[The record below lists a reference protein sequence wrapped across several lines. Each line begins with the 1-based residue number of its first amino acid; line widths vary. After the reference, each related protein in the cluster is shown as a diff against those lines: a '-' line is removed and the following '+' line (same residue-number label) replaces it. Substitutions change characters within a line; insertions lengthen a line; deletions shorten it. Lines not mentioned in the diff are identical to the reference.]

1 VNSIENENPPEVI
14 LSDPE
19 KMEMWLNSL
28 SSQLQSKTWKIR
40 VIITTLE
47 TNSFFLKIGGMI
59 KNFEY
64 GTAHAAVLC
73 GPFILSWDDSS
84 LSIPSRS
91 AEEFDG
97 GKSIASIDSGEYDME
112 KNFIIKTLSRVV
124 TDWNANKTYSVIN
137 CNCQHFVDHLL
148 EELGMKNPF
157 HPKMKTFLK
166 SIQTDPQNIQYKYT
180 DSSNEEIVFHT
191 HEELDNYCFERS
203 LNDED
208 RQLLKAFDRMFWFKY
223 YALVKK
229 DSDLNELKP
238 YIDRNCPFGNPQGS
252 TLI

>member
-1 VNSIENENPPEVI
+1 MEKDSII
-14 LSDPE
+14 
-19 KMEMWLNSL
+19 
-28 SSQLQSKTWKIR
+28 KTVKFF
-40 VIITTLE
+40 
-47 TNSFFLKIGGMI
+47 FFLKIFGT
-59 KNFEY
+59 KN
-64 GTAHAAVLC
+64 
-73 GPFILSWDDSS
+73 IL
-84 LSIPSRS
+84 
-91 AEEFDG
+91 
-97 GKSIASIDSGEYDME
+97 K
-112 KNFIIKTLSRVV
+112 KLSRVV

-157 HPKMKTFLK
+157 HPKMSKITFLEDITKKLILIKETFLK

-191 HEELDNYCFERS
+191 HEELDNYCSERS

-208 RQLLKAFDRMFWFKY
+208 TQLLKAFDRMFWFKY

-229 DSDLNELKP
+229 GSDLNELKP